1 MDKPV
6 QDRLQLSIS
15 QLSVVGPKP
24 NNEDCIGVRL
34 PDGAALRFKGAVAA
48 IADGVSSA
56 EAGQEASH
64 TAVQSFL
71 SDYYSTPETWPVKT
85 SAHRVL
91 IALNR
96 WLYNRSQQF
105 SHQLRQQHKGYLCT
119 LSVLIFKGHSAY
131 CFHIGDARIYRL
143 RDGELECLTQ
153 DHRLQVSD
161 TKSYLARA
169 LGMNLHLD
177 VDFKQIDV
185 RVGDRFCLCT
195 DGLHEFVSEQTLQSV
210 LATDDDWDGNAQRLI
225 DAAADSDDNI
235 SCQLLRVDAMPTAEQ
250 GDWHHALASLPFA
263 PYLYAG
269 MTLDGLRL
277 EKELHSGPRSEVFL
291 VSNIESG
298 RKHVMKV
305 ASRSFED
312 DPHYIEHFATEE
324 WIGRRLKNTHV
335 VSIDDPP
342 QQRSCL
348 YYLSEYLPGLSLQ
361 DWIHQHPKPSVQR
374 IYPIVEQIAKAVT
387 ALHRAET
394 LHQDLKPDNFMFD
407 GDGELKLI
415 DFGSCRV
422 AGIHPVNDRSSDC
435 LGTAHYSAPEY
446 RLQRNAGFTADY
458 FSVGVMVYRMLCG
471 KLPYGEAYAQARSPA
486 DFAKLSYT
494 SMLTHNPLV
503 PTWVDGAVR
512 KLVSLSPEH
521 RYRELSEFIADIK
534 HPNAQLI
541 DSRDRPL
548 LERNPLAFWK
558 GLSAALGGVCLVL
571 FYLAFLR

>member
-1 MDKPV
+1 MDEAP
-6 QDRLQLSIS
+6 QDRLQLSVS
-15 QLSVVGPKP
+15 QLSVAGPKP

-85 SAHRVL
+85 AAHRVL

-119 LSVLIFKGHSAY
+119 LSVLIFKAHSAY
-131 CFHIGDARIYRL
+131 LFHVGDGRIYRL

-161 TKSYLARA
+161 SKSYLARA

-177 VDFKQIDV
+177 VDYRQIDV
-185 RVGDRFCLCT
+185 RVGDRFLLCT
-195 DGLHEFVSEQTLQSV
+195 DGLHEFVAEPLMQSV
-210 LATDDDWDGNAQRLI
+210 LSDDSDWDSKAQQLI
-225 DAAADSDDNI
+225 DAASLSDDNI
-235 SCQLLRVDAMPTAEQ
+235 SCQCLRVDAMPAAER
-250 GDWHHALASLPFA
+250 GDWHNALASLPFA
-263 PYLYAG
+263 PYLHTG

-291 VSNIESG
+291 VSDIASG
-298 RKHVMKV
+298 QKHVMKV

-324 WIGRRLKNTHV
+324 WIGRRLRNPHV
-335 VSIDDPP
+335 VTINDPP

-348 YYLSEYLPGLSLQ
+348 YYLSEYLPGISLQ

-387 ALHRAET
+387 ALHRAAT

-407 GDGELKLI
+407 GNGELKLI

-422 AGIHPVNDRSSDC
+422 AGIHPVTDSEAQMP
-435 LGTAHYSAPEY
+435 GTAHYSAPEY
-446 RLQRNAGFTADY
+446 RLQRSAGVSADF

-471 KLPYGEAYAQARSPA
+471 KLPYGEAYADARSPA
-486 DFAKLSYT
+486 DFAKLNYT
-494 SMLTHNPLV
+494 SMLSHNPLV
-503 PTWVDGAVR
+503 PAWVDGAVR

-534 HPNAQLI
+534 HPNPQLT
-541 DSRDRPL
+541 DSRELPL
-548 LERNPLAFWK
+548 IERNPLAFWK
-558 GLSAALGGVCLVL
+558 TLSAALGLSCLLL